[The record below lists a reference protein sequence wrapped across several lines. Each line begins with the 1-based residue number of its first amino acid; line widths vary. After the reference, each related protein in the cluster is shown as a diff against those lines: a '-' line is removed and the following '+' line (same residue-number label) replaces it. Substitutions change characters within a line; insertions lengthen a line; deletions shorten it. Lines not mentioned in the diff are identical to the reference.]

1 MARYQ
6 NDLHNLNYNL
16 IFQIKLEL
24 DSLIS
29 LSRTNFVEKLVT
41 MWNNNQI
48 MNPQKKDLWMSTT
61 VNSKPLSIPYSN
73 IMQIIAT
80 IEEYRYYLEHLDRLR
95 LSFFTYH
102 RNDTLLM
109 RILIYNKK
117 WGYEACKIFFMKFSL
132 LTRPL
137 KQG

>member
-1 MARYQ
+1 MEHF
-6 NDLHNLNYNL
+6 D
-16 IFQIKLEL
+16 
-24 DSLIS
+24 
-29 LSRTNFVEKLVT
+29 
-41 MWNNNQI
+41 NQI
-48 MNPQKKDLWMSTT
+48 MNPQKKDLMDAFQQQLIQNPYQVEYS
-61 VNSKPLSIPYSN
+61 YSN

-102 RNDTLLM
+102 RNDTDIDIAM

-132 LTRPL
+132 LTPTTPARLTRIKKIVTSAFLASQLLPIYIEA
-137 KQG
+137 